1 VVSFIINNSM
11 AKSKNRKVA
20 DLLRSN
26 ASENLQFEG
35 ATEDQFETTIQVT
48 DPTADR
54 TITYP
59 DDSGT
64 VALTKNVPTL
74 TAFNSYSAN
83 TNSWI
88 NDVSSDHET
97 ELANTNT
104 WLLRTDSNLTATNTA
119 IRSLVS
125 DRYQVANAQ
134 SDLAN
139 TNSRLT
145 SLEASVSG
153 TTVGNT
159 AFQSYV
165 ANTNTWIAR
174 TDTNLSSTNTA
185 IRALI
190 TSNDSDISSLWSALT
205 STNTSI
211 RNSIS
216 TEVAGL
222 VDSAPATL
230 DTLNELATALGD
242 DANFS
247 TTVTNSI
254 ATKMSVANTNTLVN
268 DRMQVANTNT
278 LVNDRMQVAN
288 TTLLVNDR
296 LQVANATLDNIISTG
311 NTTSRSLSVGGLE
324 ISYGGNP
331 YKLPAGDGSA
341 SQILQTDGSG
351 QASWVA
357 LEQAEG
363 GGFVLGTL
371 TAFPGTDGDVDY
383 LEGGNS
389 DETYVGSTGGSGTD
403 AFGVS
408 LEAVYDCMDPVGRIV
423 TEDLGAFS

>member
-185 IRALI
+185 IR
-190 TSNDSDISSLWSALT
+190 
-205 STNTSI
+205 
-211 RNSIS
+211 
-216 TEVAGL
+216 
-222 VDSAPATL
+222 
-230 DTLNELATALGD
+230 
-242 DANFS
+242 
-247 TTVTNSI
+247 
-254 ATKMSVANTNTLVN
+254 TLVS
-268 DRMQVANTNT
+268 
-278 LVNDRMQVAN
+278 
-288 TTLLVNDR
+288 DR

-331 YKLPAGDGSA
+331 YKLPSGDGAA
-341 SQILQTDGSG
+341 SQILQTDGAG

>member
-1 VVSFIINNSM
+1 
-11 AKSKNRKVA
+11 
-20 DLLRSN
+20 
-26 ASENLQFEG
+26 
-35 ATEDQFETTIQVT
+35 
-48 DPTADR
+48 
-54 TITYP
+54 
-59 DDSGT
+59 
-64 VALTKNVPTL
+64 
-74 TAFNSYSAN
+74 
-83 TNSWI
+83 
-88 NDVSSDHET
+88 
-97 ELANTNT
+97 
-104 WLLRTDSNLTATNTA
+104 
-119 IRSLVS
+119 
-125 DRYQVANAQ
+125 
-134 SDLAN
+134 
-139 TNSRLT
+139 
-145 SLEASVSG
+145 
-153 TTVGNT
+153 
-159 AFQSYV
+159 
-165 ANTNTWIAR
+165 
-174 TDTNLSSTNTA
+174 
-185 IRALI
+185 
-190 TSNDSDISSLWSALT
+190 
-205 STNTSI
+205 
-211 RNSIS
+211 
-216 TEVAGL
+216 
-222 VDSAPATL
+222 
-230 DTLNELATALGD
+230 LNELAAALGD

-341 SQILQTDGSG
+341 SQILQTDGAG